1 MLVLYIFK
9 DPAVWIA
16 PLVIQIIS
24 YVFILRKMGKRPL
37 MGIIPVLGEYEMSQ
51 DLFRKGRSFWRPAI
65 IAAAL
70 GFTAL
75 YIGGGLYTFILKL
88 VAIIVYG
95 IFLARLYIRLSIQ
108 FGKGIIFAAG
118 MIILPFIFLPLL
130 AFGRS
135 WYFGPKEFGPEIPL
149 SPFQSKL
156 RKTIFVLISAAE
168 LAALIG
174 GCFFVTILG
183 RPTKPVVRLIMDE
196 LTKDFDKIAATEE
209 YVSRADTVGA
219 DFEAAADEQR
229 SREYYFG
236 DHSGDS
242 KVVVMEYIIG
252 SNLED
257 SRGCAS
263 INIAQ
268 MKDST
273 EKGDGL
279 DFVIQAGGSKRWF
292 TKGIEDA
299 SVGRYLISGGD
310 LTEEEMLPSDT
321 CMSEG
326 DSLKDFIVWTKEN
339 HPADRYML
347 VLWDHGGGF
356 SLGYGEEGLNKRQGS
371 SNLMPASEIIKAV
384 KDSGVKFDL
393 IGFDA
398 CLMQNLEYANAF
410 EPYADYYLASEESEP
425 GTGWFY
431 TSGFSKLAKDPT
443 ISTEDFGCAM
453 VSSYDQLNRVSN
465 DGEPQPADTLSL
477 VDLTLVKPVYKRL
490 AEFYSDAADRLPSN
504 PGVFTNMSAAR
515 SNAYQFGDNEQI
527 DMANYLETL
536 KKADYK
542 ETVAAENDLDEFI
555 EDVKLCVV
563 CRNKDSAEG
572 VNGISIEFPYSDLSA
587 YNDEYEQLKA
597 AKYRKEE
604 KFFNSFC
611 SILASQQKRQNEEV
625 KNDGLLGAL
634 LSAIDYTK
642 EEWYVKGFEDYDTAD
657 LFIDIPVSRI
667 GDAYLAEFPDKIWDA
682 ILDCSTA
689 AYMETEDGLM
699 YLGQEHFDAKDEEG
713 HPLVVASDSWAHI
726 GGRLVCYNS
735 DVALETDE
743 GKLYMGSVHARL
755 NRTQDVTLSI
765 EWDLAKEDSDKPIT
779 GKVTGYSINDDES
792 PAFMQK
798 GQEELKSGDVLE
810 FLFDFYD
817 EEGNYIK
824 TDVYGKSLR
833 VVKKDGLTVKDEAF
847 DEGDVIEYYGVFKD
861 VYQRELM
868 TEVISPAD
876 SE

>member
-1 MLVLYIFK
+1 MLPILSLILSALVFFAMILGLVLK
-9 DPAVWIA
+9 P
-16 PLVIQIIS
+16 
-24 YVFILRKMGKRPL
+24 
-37 MGIIPVLGEYEMSQ
+37 
-51 DLFRKGRSFWRPAI
+51 
-65 IAAAL
+65 AAARRL
-70 GFTAL
+70 SAVFMTIAVV
-75 YIGGGLYTFILKL
+75 GGL
-88 VAIIVYG
+88 IIYG
-95 IFLARLYIRLSIQ
+95 IGYAEALEGSLALTVIRTPMTVIRMFIGVNDLDTIKSTTPVSTQAGLIAFWAVHLMAFYSMASAAMYTIGAGLLRYLRFGLAR
-108 FGKGIIFAAG
+108 
-118 MIILPFIFLPLL
+118 
-130 AFGRS
+130 
-135 WYFGPKEFGPEIPL
+135 
-149 SPFQSKL
+149 
-156 RKTIFVLISAAE
+156 
-168 LAALIG
+168 
-174 GCFFVTILG
+174 
-183 RPTKPVVRLIMDE
+183 
-196 LTKDFDKIAATEE
+196 
-209 YVSRADTVGA
+209 
-219 DFEAAADEQR
+219 
-229 SREYYFG
+229 
-236 DHSGDS
+236 H
-242 KVVVMEYIIG
+242 
-252 SNLED
+252 
-257 SRGCAS
+257 
-263 INIAQ
+263 
-268 MKDST
+268 
-273 EKGDGL
+273 
-279 DFVIQAGGSKRWF
+279 
-292 TKGIEDA
+292 
-299 SVGRYLISGGD
+299 GD
-310 LTEEEMLPSDT
+310 LTLIYGINEKSVTLGRECVSAGKTSVVFIAESADEAAVNDLNT
-321 CMSEG
+321 AGMSVLTGSAAVRSEKPVIRKLRIRKRKLTVYAL
-326 DSLKDFIVWTKEN
+326 DQAEDENLFYALRLKDALEKAGV
-339 HPADRYML
+339 PAKNTQITLPGAEDILAPMLQVSEERY
-347 VLWDHGGGF
+347 GF
-356 SLGYGEEGLNKRQGS
+356 GYVN
-371 SNLMPASEIIKAV
+371 V
-384 KDSGVKFDL
+384 FDSADL
-393 IGFDA
+393 AARALIRTCPPWSFMHFDA
-398 CLMQNLEYANAF
+398 EGRA
-410 EPYADYYLASEESEP
+410 
-425 GTGWFY
+425 
-431 TSGFSKLAKDPT
+431 
-443 ISTEDFGCAM
+443 TEDFGCAM

-699 YLGQEHFDAKDEEG
+699 YLGQEHCDAKDEEG

-817 EEGNYIK
+817 EEGNYI
-824 TDVYGKSLR
+824 
-833 VVKKDGLTVKDEAF
+833 
-847 DEGDVIEYYGVFKD
+847 
-861 VYQRELM
+861 
-868 TEVISPAD
+868 
-876 SE
+876 